1 MNWEKN
7 WTVFTNIKQRKYF
20 RAKWIFGILKISRL
34 SENSTNYNIKVQE
47 WVHNS
52 DELKFVLVHHYYRY
66 CFQSC
71 LSVSLSQS
79 DHTWTCSNIVS
90 GPQPPQT
97 TWVPPT
103 PVQTCALCSP
113 YICRQVEGWPSSEWP
128 SYWYKSRVNWHHQN
142 FSSITSASNFSQP
155 RRILTG

>member
-1 MNWEKN
+1 MINEHRSTKQRALWWVHLRINLLLCDGREKN

-20 RAKWIFGILKISRL
+20 RAKWIFGILKLSRL
-34 SENSTNYNIKVQE
+34 TENSTNYNIKVQE

-90 GPQPPQT
+90 GPQPPKPHGYPQHLFKLVHYVAHT
-97 TWVPPT
+97 SVGKWKVGLL
-103 PVQTCALCSP
+103 VNGHL
-113 YICRQVEGWPSSEWP
+113 IDIKVE
-128 SYWYKSRVNWHHQN
+128 
-142 FSSITSASNFSQP
+142 
-155 RRILTG
+155 